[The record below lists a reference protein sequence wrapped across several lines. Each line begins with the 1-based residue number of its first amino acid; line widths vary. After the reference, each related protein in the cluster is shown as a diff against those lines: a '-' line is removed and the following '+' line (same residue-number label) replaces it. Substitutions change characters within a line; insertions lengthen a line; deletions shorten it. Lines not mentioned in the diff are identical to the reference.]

1 MADKPKLEIRS
12 GAIRLAV
19 WENTKTN
26 RKGEE
31 YTAVSAKLERCYRDD
46 NGNWQNS
53 NTFTRRD
60 LLDVALLCRRAYEVL
75 SIKERQPTETT

>member
-31 YTAVSAKLERCYRDD
+31 YTAVSAKLERCYRDE
-46 NGNWQNS
+46 NGEWQSTSSLNQ
-53 NTFTRRD
+53 RD
-60 LLDVALLCRRAYEVL
+60 LLDVAVLCHRAYEML
-75 SIKERQPTETT
+75 SIKERQPNETT